1 MSIKLSRTITTVA
14 AVLTTAWLGLLVPA
28 SGQAP
33 AAGKAA
39 PKAAKT
45 ATALARTP
53 DGQPDIQGIYG
64 RRGIHGLANEERESN
79 GPRGAD
85 DPLEDAAYSA
95 PPGQQR
101 VRNSTPNDQ
110 N

>member
-1 MSIKLSRTITTVA
+1 MYRKSFRMIATLGAI
-14 AVLTTAWLGLLVPA
+14 LTTAWLSSLIPVR
-28 SGQAP
+28 GQAP

-39 PKAAKT
+39 PKAAP
-45 ATALARTP
+45 ALTRTP

-85 DPLEDAAYSA
+85 DPLEDAEYSRA
-95 PPGQQR
+95 AR
-101 VRNSTPNDQ
+101 
-110 N
+110 